1 MRRAEQVD
9 CGCPG
14 HFPAQD
20 HATDAFERGKSLRFQ
35 RENAGGVGKSASPV
49 GATVEST
56 AAHRSIERINIP
68 LLCGWT
74 IYRPFAVL
82 ESNTRLPLHAH
93 RHVIALD
100 QPHLWPA
107 RATSAVARHGFTVFF
122 RMSVMTEQTLVA
134 PIDDQPQLASGFSGY
149 QSALVALLA
158 FVQFTIILDFMI
170 MSPLGAIIMPALN
183 ITAAQF
189 GVAVSAYA
197 FSAGISGILAAGFA
211 DRFDRKRLLLFFYV
225 GFALGT
231 VLCSLAPTFHLLLL
245 GRIVTGLFGGVMGSV
260 ILAIVIDLFAL
271 HLRGRV
277 MGFVQTAFAA
287 SQVLGIPAGLY
298 LSNHWNWHVTFGAL
312 VGLSIAGMAAVLLLM
327 KPVNGHLLLKQDTNA
342 FRHLIATVGQPR
354 YTLAFAVTT
363 LLATGGFMLMPFGSA
378 YTVNNLGIDIAHLP
392 TIYLV
397 SGLFSIFTGPLVGRA
412 SDAFGKFPTFAFG
425 SFVSIVMV
433 LIYTRLDYL
442 GHVTLTTVIVVNVL
456 MFVGI
461 FSRMIPSQALISAIP
476 ESSQR
481 GSFSAVSASLQQL
494 SGGLGSVLAAA
505 IIAQNAD
512 GTLRHFDRLGYIV
525 VATSLASLTLMYFV
539 QKSVANRAG
548 KRFV

>member
-1 MRRAEQVD
+1 
-9 CGCPG
+9 
-14 HFPAQD
+14 
-20 HATDAFERGKSLRFQ
+20 
-35 RENAGGVGKSASPV
+35 
-49 GATVEST
+49 
-56 AAHRSIERINIP
+56 
-68 LLCGWT
+68 
-74 IYRPFAVL
+74 
-82 ESNTRLPLHAH
+82 
-93 RHVIALD
+93 
-100 QPHLWPA
+100 
-107 RATSAVARHGFTVFF
+107 
-122 RMSVMTEQTLVA
+122 MTEQTLVA
-134 PIDDQPQLASGFSGY
+134 PIDDQQELAPGFSRY
-149 QSALVALLA
+149 QSALIALLA
-158 FVQFTIILDFMI
+158 FIQFTIILDFMI

-189 GVAVSAYA
+189 GVAVSVYA

-225 GFALGT
+225 GFTAGTAL
-231 VLCSLAPTFHLLLL
+231 CALAPTFHVLLV

-260 ILAIVIDLFAL
+260 VLAIITDLFAL

-287 SQVLGIPAGLY
+287 SQVLGIPVGLY
-298 LSNHWNWHVTFGAL
+298 LSSHWNWHVSFGAL

-327 KPVNGHLLLKQDTNA
+327 KPVNGHLLLKQQDTNA
-342 FRHLIATVGQPR
+342 LRHLIATVGQPR

-433 LIYTRLDYL
+433 LIYTHLDYL
-442 GHVTLTTVIVVNVL
+442 GHASLITVIVVNVL

-476 ESSQR
+476 EASQR

-525 VATSLASLTLMYFV
+525 VATSLLSLLLMYLV
-539 QKSVANRAG
+539 QKPIAKRAG
-548 KRFV
+548 RRVV